1 MASVEVYLKYDID
14 KLGRAGER
22 VTVKNGYA
30 RNFLIPRDLAV
41 PVTKK
46 SISRLDN
53 AVRQVE
59 ARKRIELK
67 AAQSVAETIAKLEC
81 SFIRQSGDEG
91 KIFGS
96 VTARDIAAAI
106 KKEGLDIDYRKIQ
119 LERPIRS
126 LGIHEVPIR
135 VHQDVVV
142 ELKVWVKQKEVEESS
157 ESSQ

>member
-1 MASVEVYLKYDID
+1 MASVEVYLKHDID

-41 PVTKK
+41 PVTQK
-46 SISRLDN
+46 SVSRLDN

-59 ARKRIELK
+59 ARKRIDLK
-67 AAQSVAETIAKLEC
+67 AAQSVAEMIAELEC
-81 SFIRQSGDEG
+81 SFVRQSGDED

-96 VTARDIAAAI
+96 VTARDIATAI
-106 KKEGLDIDYRKIQ
+106 KEKGLDIDYRKIQ

-126 LGIHEVPIR
+126 LGIHQVPIR

-142 ELKVWVKQKEVEESS
+142 ELKVWVKKEEVEESS
-157 ESSQ
+157 EPSQ